1 MLINVYE
8 CRWQT
13 RKYQRILIFTKK
25 KIPKGTEITYDYQA
39 PWNYDDINLCLCLS
53 KRCKGVTD
61 ATFTQ
66 ADLRRQKKEI
76 REKIQHHLNKIKHM
90 VNI

>member
-1 MLINVYE
+1 MLISVYE

-13 RKYQRILIFTKK
+13 SKYQRILIFTRK

-53 KRCKGVTD
+53 KRCKGV
-61 ATFTQ
+61 Q

-76 REKIQHHLNKIKHM
+76 REKIQHYLNKIKHM